1 MGAVGAAARR
11 RDLGESLQRVR
22 PGLRAPLLVRSGG
35 REVPAWLHDQE
46 QGEHPRTTSGQ
57 LRPAFVWVHVGGYV
71 GGDPAQEHGLC
82 TLIAC
87 RTGGLALSVEYRLRA
102 AAPPSGGAG
111 RLPHRP
117 HLAARAR
124 RRARSRPRPRR
135 GRGARPARRTSR
147 VSRTGGSG
155 AATSTSSSTR
165 TSPTRTAC
173 ARRGHGSPCA
183 SSRGCT
189 TAPTTARGRPGCAP
203 SGSPESTR
211 WRLPSEPVGQALTAP
226 RRSPGPGR
234 RGVRRDA
241 RGP

>member
-57 LRPAFVWVHVGGYV
+57 LRPAVVWVHGGGYV

-82 TLIAC
+82 TLIAR

-147 VSRTGGSG
+147 VSRTRGSG

-165 TSPTRTAC
+165 TWPTRTAC
-173 ARRGHGSPCA
+173 ARRGARVDVRIEPGMYHGAAYCTWSARMRAFRECGVDALALALRAGGSGPH
-183 SSRGCT
+183 SS
-189 TAPTTARGRPGCAP
+189 
-203 SGSPESTR
+203 S
-211 WRLPSEPVGQALTAP
+211 
-226 RRSPGPGR
+226 
-234 RGVRRDA
+234 
-241 RGP
+241 